1 MFLGLLGVH
10 FTSSGVTPS
19 GILANSVSHP
29 SVPTLRYYVTAHS
42 HRGGGIADSYSSS
55 SNFTSYPLASVFR
68 CFFTISETT

>member
-10 FTSSGVTPS
+10 FTSSGVNLS

-42 HRGGGIADSYSSS
+42 HREG
-55 SNFTSYPLASVFR
+55 V
-68 CFFTISETT
+68 